1 MNGGIWYYMM
11 DEEEL
16 QEVTGTLK
24 QHLELK

>member
-11 DEEEL
+11 DEVEL